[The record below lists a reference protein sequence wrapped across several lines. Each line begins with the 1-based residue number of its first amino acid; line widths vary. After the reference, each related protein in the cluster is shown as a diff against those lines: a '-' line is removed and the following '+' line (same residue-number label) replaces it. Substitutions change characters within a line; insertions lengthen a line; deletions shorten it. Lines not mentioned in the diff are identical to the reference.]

1 MTAPITSASSA
12 PSTDP
17 GPSDRGVSDR
27 GVSDRGASL
36 LRARGRWE
44 ALDATTRRAL
54 EDRAS
59 TVDATVRDR
68 TRAIIEDVR
77 RRGDDALREMAR
89 DYDRVSL
96 HTLDVPRAEWD
107 DALTRLDPMLRRAL
121 ERAAR
126 NIAAVHRD
134 FLPVTTRSTPE
145 PGITVVRRPDPL
157 GRVGIYAPGGRAAY
171 PSSLLMGAIP
181 ARVAGVGEIIVCSPP
196 GPDGRP
202 PDVVLAAAALANVD
216 RVFALGGAGA
226 IAAMALGTAS
236 VPSVDRIM
244 GPGNAYVAE
253 AKLQLVSSV
262 AIDAPAGPSELLVL
276 ADDSANTD
284 ADADTIAREMLAQ
297 AEHDPDA
304 AVLAVIVSEERV
316 SSLAM
321 RVEAALSSQLASAP
335 RADVIRAALAA
346 RGGVVQVSSLEQG
359 ITFANRWAAEHLL
372 LLVGD
377 TVRDHTL
384 AALRNVGTVFVGA
397 SSSVAFGDYMTGANH
412 VLPTAG
418 AARSYSGLSTLDFV
432 RWTTWQEVTPTAAA
446 MLAPDVACFADAEGL
461 PAHAAAARAWVNASR
476 SESGSGSASG
486 AGDDGISRSGDTH
499 RRFSR
504 TVYDDVPLYDP
515 KRAPVAL
522 DLTDNT
528 NLWGMPPAAER
539 TWRDMPVTQV
549 TRYPSL
555 YAAEL
560 KTALASYVGTT
571 PDRLV
576 TGCGSDDILDSAM
589 RAFGEPGGEPGSVV
603 AGSEPSFAMIPIFA
617 RMNGL
622 RYVGVTERTDGQP
635 DLEALLAVRPRILYL
650 CSPNN
655 PTGALLSRELL
666 ERAVREV
673 PGVVFLDEAYAE
685 FAGVSAVDLAQR
697 VDNLLVIRTMSKAFG
712 LAGLRVGYAIGA
724 PALVRDVEKS
734 RGPYKLNAM
743 AEQAALAALRQDL
756 PWVEEHVALAVTNR
770 DRLAQALS
778 ARGFSP
784 LPSHA
789 NYVCVPVDHAVAVG
803 QALRARGVAARP
815 FEALPHVGDTLRI
828 SVGPWPLLE
837 QFLAAFDDAVREVN
851 G

>member
-1 MTAPITSASSA
+1 MTDPITSASSA
-12 PSTDP
+12 TSIDP
-17 GPSDRGVSDR
+17 GASDPR
-27 GVSDRGASL
+27 ASM
-36 LRARGRWE
+36 LRARGSWD

-59 TVDATVRDR
+59 TVDATVRER
-68 TRAIIEDVR
+68 TRAIIEAVR
-77 RRGDDALREMAR
+77 LRGDDALREMAR
-89 DYDRVSL
+89 DYDRVAL
-96 HTLDVPRAEWD
+96 HTLEVPRAEWD

-126 NIAAVHRD
+126 NIATVHRD

-157 GRVGIYAPGGRAAY
+157 ARVGIYAPGGRAAY

-181 ARVAGVGEIIVCSPP
+181 ARVAGVAEIIVCSPP

-202 PDVVLAAAALANVD
+202 SDVVLAAAALANVD

-276 ADDSANTD
+276 ADDSADAN

-304 AVLAVIVSEERV
+304 AVLAVIVSQDRV
-316 SSLAM
+316 SPLAA
-321 RVEAALSSQLASAP
+321 RVEAALATQLASAP

-359 ITFANRWAAEHLL
+359 IALANRWAAEHLL

-377 TVRDHTL
+377 AVRDRTL

-432 RWTTWQEVTPTAAA
+432 RWTTWQEVTPAAA
-446 MLAPDVACFADAEGL
+446 ATLAPDVACFADAEGL
-461 PAHAAAARAWVNASR
+461 PAHAAAARAWANASG
-476 SESGSGSASG
+476 SESKSE
-486 AGDDGISRSGDTH
+486 DDGAAPSGDTH
-499 RRFSR
+499 RRFAR

-560 KTALASYVGTT
+560 KAALAAYVGAT

-589 RAFGEPGGEPGSVV
+589 RAFGEPGSVV

-622 RYVGVTERTDGQP
+622 RYVGVTERADGQP
-635 DLEALLAVRPRILYL
+635 DLDALLAARPRILYL

-666 ERAVREV
+666 ERAMREV

-743 AEQAALAALRQDL
+743 AEQTALAALRHDL

-770 DRLAQALS
+770 DRLTEALS
-778 ARGFSP
+778 VRGFAP

-837 QFLAAFDDAVREVN
+837 QFLTAFDDAVREVN